1 MEKESYIKHIK
12 NLLKTYHPDLCH
24 DENLK
29 DTYNEIT
36 IKLNRTLNSL
46 EDNGKTN
53 ENILEDKKFNVF
65 SFRYYLSKIQSIG
78 ISKKSITNKD
88 FIIFRGFLVS
98 EINKN
103 DKKIGEYFSLLLSDK
118 NIINESIDV
127 FAKAYANYTSIFQN
141 YYQYNEQT
149 VKQCIRIGD
158 SYFNDYVRKCEI
170 NGINEIIDE
179 IKKWFQEIM
188 KLIYI
193 QQRV

>member
-36 IKLNRTLNSL
+36 IKLNRTLSSL

-53 ENILEDKKFNVF
+53 ENILEDKNFNVF

-78 ISKKSITNKD
+78 ISKKSITNKN

-103 DKKIGEYFSLLLSDK
+103 DKKIGKYFSLLLSDK

-149 VKQCIRIGD
+149 VKQCIRIGE

-170 NGINEIIDE
+170 KGINEIIDE

-188 KLIYI
+188 KLLYN

>member
-12 NLLKTYHPDLCH
+12 NLLKTYHPDLCQE
-24 DENLK
+24 ENLK

-53 ENILEDKKFNVF
+53 KNILEDKNFNVF

-103 DKKIGEYFSLLLSDK
+103 DKRIGEYFSLLLSDK
-118 NIINESIDV
+118 NIINESINL

-170 NGINEIIDE
+170 KGINEIIDE

-188 KLIYI
+188 KLLYD
-193 QQRV
+193 QQHV

>member
-36 IKLNRTLNSL
+36 IKLNRTLSSL

-53 ENILEDKKFNVF
+53 ENILEDKNFNVF

-170 NGINEIIDE
+170 KGINEIIDA

-188 KLIYI
+188 KLIYN
-193 QQRV
+193 QQHV